1 MFSSMMRSICLSS
14 TGAERN
20 GFVSIPFLAA
30 HSAQSIRTPR
40 PTMPPL
46 STQTY
51 TCSILVITDS
61 RYTCETDLRTIDAHM
76 IIAFEIILH
85 SSIIK
90 LSVALIALMDLSF

>member
-1 MFSSMMRSICLSS
+1 
-14 TGAERN
+14 
-20 GFVSIPFLAA
+20 
-30 HSAQSIRTPR
+30 
-40 PTMPPL
+40 MPPL

-51 TCSILVITDS
+51 ICSILVITDS

-90 LSVALIALMDLSF
+90 LSVALIALMDLSFQSTYENTSVCLVSRRKTYRSV